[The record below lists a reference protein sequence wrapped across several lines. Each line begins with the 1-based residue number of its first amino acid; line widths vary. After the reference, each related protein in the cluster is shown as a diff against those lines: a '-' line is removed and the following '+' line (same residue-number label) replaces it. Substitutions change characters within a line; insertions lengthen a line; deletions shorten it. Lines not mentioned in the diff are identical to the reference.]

1 MSRQTAAEIL
11 AKHGIVAPTAPG
23 QHSATCPQCS
33 AGRKPE
39 HQKTKCLGVKVD
51 NVGVQW
57 RCCHCDWNG
66 GEFFERR
73 SSASPF
79 IAEYIYKQVDG
90 SPYLKVCK
98 TKPAPGRRSQFPQ
111 FHRDGDAWVKGKPR
125 GSKIPYRLPQLA
137 AAAADV
143 TVYVC
148 EGEKDADSVAKIGLV
163 ATTASEGAAAK
174 WKPELNCWFKDRRV
188 VILVDADAPGRTH
201 GQKVARALHRVAA
214 SVKVVDLYP
223 ERTDGSDVSDWL
235 VKDSVGVKL
244 LAAVKDAPE
253 WDPESAKDSSSS
265 SADDAALIAELAAL
279 PPLDYA
285 KRRKAAAE
293 KLGIR
298 VTELDEA
305 VKAARDSSPAESL
318 YPHWDVE
325 PVDEPVD
332 PERLITDL
340 TTRICSHIAMAPEAA
355 LVTVLWVILTW
366 VHKQAVIHS
375 PILLVTSPEP
385 NSGKSTLMGVLD
397 YLAYRALSTVGVTAA
412 ALYRS
417 IEKWEPTVIVDEAD
431 KLFINNDDL
440 RQVVNSGWTR
450 GQGVLRCD
458 GENNEPHLFPTFCP
472 KAIAMKG
479 MKLPDTTLSR
489 AVVIGMERKAPGEQT
504 ASFRCQDDAD
514 FAALRRRLARYA
526 IDNADALAKAD
537 PTLPPGFEN
546 RKAANWRL
554 LLAIGDTAGKAFGRK
569 ARAAAEKISGAVV
582 VSSTGI
588 DLLADIRKIL
598 EPLEPKG
605 TEPKEAISSAGLAVD
620 LGSDPESQW
629 SEFGKAR
636 KPITQKQ
643 IAALLKSF
651 GIFPRAVHPPKLAA
665 DAKGYERIWFK
676 DAWRRYLDPETPPPS
691 SDPEPAAEAKSAS
704 DTYTPDVSAH
714 SDPSTRPSA
723 DDSTSYTHFSSV
735 REPPSGRMEKGLKP
749 LKEQEMDG
757 WTDRE
762 AQDEG
767 GAYETTPE
775 SPPWEEP
782 QVRVSPEDRHP
793 SGERACQQCGDKEH
807 GTERQFVVEG
817 RSVWLHP
824 ECRRF
829 YPGGAAAAV
838 ETVDLAPQDTPPP
851 PPPDP
856 WVDLG
861 IPAFLDRTNGDRAPA
876 LGPPGDSLD
885 DFQ

>member
-51 NVGVQW
+51 GVGVQW

-66 GEFFERR
+66 GECYERR
-73 SSASPF
+73 SSSGPF
-79 IAEYIYKQVDG
+79 VVEYIYRQADG
-90 SPYLKVCK
+90 TPYLRVCK
-98 TKPAPGRRSQFPQ
+98 TTDKQFPQ
-111 FHRDGDAWVKGKPR
+111 FHWDVNRWVKGKPK
-125 GSKIPYRLPQLA
+125 GPKIPYRLPELTA
-137 AAAADV
+137 AAAATV
-143 TVYVC
+143 VYVA
-148 EGEKDADSVAKIGLV
+148 EGEKDADSLARIGLV
-163 ATTASEGAAAK
+163 ATTASEGASAK
-174 WKPELNCWFKDRRV
+174 WKAELNPWFKNRRV
-188 VILVDADAPGRTH
+188 AILVDADAPGRAH

-235 VKDSVGVKL
+235 AKDSVGVEL

-253 WDPESAKDSSSS
+253 WDSESAKDSSSS
-265 SADDAALIAELAAL
+265 SAADAPLIAELAAL
-279 PPLDYA
+279 SPLDYA

-293 KLGIR
+293 RLGIR

-318 YPHWDVE
+318 YAHWDVE
-325 PVDEPVD
+325 PSDQPIDAEGLV
-332 PERLITDL
+332 TDL
-340 TTRICSHIAMAPEAA
+340 TARICSHIAMAPEAA

-366 VHKQAVIHS
+366 VHKQAAIHS

-385 NSGKSTLMGVLD
+385 NSGKSTLMGVVD
-397 YLAYRALSTVGVTAA
+397 YLVYRALSTVGVTAA

-472 KAIAMKG
+472 KAIGMKG

-489 AVVIGMERKAPGEQT
+489 SIVIGMERKRPGEQT

-554 LLAIGDTAGKAFGRK
+554 LLAIADTAGKAFGRK
-569 ARAAAEKISGAVV
+569 ARAAAEKICGTVV
-582 VSSTGI
+582 VSSTAI

-598 EPLEPKG
+598 EPLESEG
-605 TEPKEAISSAGLAVD
+605 TEPKEAISSAGLAVV
-620 LGSDPESQW
+620 LGNDPESQW

-643 IAALLKSF
+643 IAALLKPF
-651 GIFPRAVHPPKLAA
+651 GIFPRTVHPPKLAA

-691 SDPEPAAEAKSAS
+691 SDPEPAAEAESTS
-704 DTYTPDVSAH
+704 DTYTPDGSAH
-714 SDPSTRPSA
+714 SDPSIRPT
-723 DDSTSYTHFSSV
+723 DDGSTGYPYFSSV
-735 REPPSGRMEKGLKP
+735 REPPSGRMESGHKP
-749 LKEQEMDG
+749 LNTQEMDG

-767 GAYETTPE
+767 SVYESAPE
-775 SPPWEEP
+775 SPPWEER
-782 QVRVSPEDRHP
+782 QISSSPDRRP
-793 SGERACQQCGDKEH
+793 PDERTCQQCHDKED

-817 RSVWLHP
+817 RPVWLHP
-824 ECRRF
+824 ECKRF
-829 YPGGAAAAV
+829 YPGAAAAV
-838 ETVDLAPQDTPPP
+838 ESVDLAPQDTPPP

-856 WVDLG
+856 WADLG
-861 IPAFLDRTNGDRAPA
+861 IPSFLDRTNGADRAPA
-876 LGPPGDSLD
+876 LGRPGDSLD
-885 DFQ
+885 DLQ